1 MKQVFNPYLP
11 SFEYI
16 PDAEPRVFDGRVYIY
31 GSHDLFN
38 GKNFCL
44 GDYVTYS
51 APIDDLSSWRYEG
64 VIFKKTQDPLNK
76 KKRAFYAPDCIQGP
90 DGKYYLYYSVNASG
104 IIGVAKS
111 DKPAGPFEFYSHVKY
126 KDGTILGKKKG
137 DGFQFDPG
145 IYVEGDNIY
154 LYSGFC
160 PGGFVGF
167 FVSLGKKMVAEG
179 PLCIKL
185 EKDMCTIKENPHT
198 FGVRSF
204 RNSKGTPYYGH
215 EFFEASSLRKI
226 NNKYYFI
233 YSSINGH
240 ELCYAISDYPD
251 HDFKYGGT
259 IVSNGDVGLG
269 EAKDVKHAKNMTGN
283 THGSI
288 LSIGNEHYIFY
299 HRQTN
304 RNCFSRQACAEKIN
318 ILEDG
323 SIPQVAI
330 TSRGLNKEP
339 LKDIGTYE
347 ARIACNLECKKGGT
361 FYSVFKG
368 RGRPYFTQSG
378 VDREENPDQ
387 FITNISDETKVTF
400 KDFKFETAKKI
411 EIKLSST
418 GKGCVEVVDESNE
431 VVAKF
436 NILRCD
442 KKRYFSDLNIKP
454 GTHSLKFIFHLKG
467 KVNFYSFTL
476 S

>member
-1 MKQVFNPYLP
+1 M
-11 SFEYI
+11 
-16 PDAEPRVFDGRVYIY
+16 A
-31 GSHDLFN
+31 
-38 GKNFCL
+38 
-44 GDYVTYS
+44 
-51 APIDDLSSWRYEG
+51 
-64 VIFKKTQDPLNK
+64 KKARN
-76 KKRAFYAPDCIQGP
+76 C
-90 DGKYYLYYSVNASG
+90 
-104 IIGVAKS
+104 
-111 DKPAGPFEFYSHVKY
+111 
-126 KDGTILGKKKG
+126 KKG
-137 DGFQFDPG
+137 F
-145 IYVEGDNIY
+145 Y
-154 LYSGFC
+154 
-160 PGGFVGF
+160 
-167 FVSLGKKMVAEG
+167 
-179 PLCIKL
+179 
-185 EKDMCTIKENPHT
+185 
-198 FGVRSF
+198 
-204 RNSKGTPYYGH
+204 
-215 EFFEASSLRKI
+215 
-226 NNKYYFI
+226 KYYFI

-251 HDFKYGGT
+251 RDFKYGGT

-269 EAKDVKHAKNMTGN
+269 DAKDVKHAKNMTGN

-288 LSIGNEHYIFY
+288 LSIGDEHYIFY

-339 LKDIGTYE
+339 LRDVGTYE

-378 VDREENPDQ
+378 VDREDNPDQ

-411 EIKLSST
+411 EIELSST
-418 GKGCVEVVDESNE
+418 SIGYVEVVDESND

-442 KKRYFSDLNIKP
+442 KKRYLSDLNIKP
-454 GTHSLKFIFHLKG
+454 GVHSLKFIFHLKG
-467 KVNFYSFTL
+467 KANFYSFTL

>member
-1 MKQVFNPYLP
+1 MKQVFNPFLP
-11 SFEYI
+11 SYEYI

-38 GKNFCL
+38 GKGFCL
-44 GDYVTYS
+44 GDYITYS
-51 APIDDLSSWRYEG
+51 TPIDDLSSWRYEG
-64 VIFKKTQDPLNK
+64 VIYKKEQDPMNK
-76 KKRAFYAPDCIQGP
+76 RKRALYAPDCILGP

-104 IIGVAKS
+104 VIGVATS
-111 DKPAGPFEFYSHVKY
+111 DKPAGPFEFYSYVKY

-145 IYVEGDNIY
+145 IYVEGDNVY

-160 PGGFVGF
+160 PGGFAGF
-167 FVSLGKKMVAEG
+167 FVGLGKKMGKDG

-198 FGVRSF
+198 FGAKSLK
-204 RNSKGTPYYGH
+204 NSKGTPYFGH

-233 YSSINGH
+233 YSSISGH

-251 HDFKYGGT
+251 RDFKYGGT
-259 IVSNGDVGLG
+259 IVSNGDVGLEG
-269 EAKDVKHAKNMTGN
+269 ANDVKHARNMTGN

-288 LSIGNEHYIFY
+288 LSIGNDNYIFY

-330 TSRGLNKEP
+330 TSCGLNEGP

-347 ARIACNLECKKGGT
+347 VHIACNLECKKGGT

-368 RGRPYFTQSG
+368 FGRPYFTQIG
-378 VDREENPDQ
+378 KDRDNNPDQ
-387 FITNISDETKVTF
+387 FITNISDGTKITF
-400 KDFKFETAKKI
+400 KNFKFEKAKKI
-411 EIKLSST
+411 EILISST
-418 GKGCVEVVDESNE
+418 SSGYVEVLDELNNKVADIQISSSNKG
-431 VVAKF
+431 KF
-436 NILRCD
+436 S
-442 KKRYFSDLNIKP
+442 SDLTIEP
-454 GTHSLKFIFHLKG
+454 GIHALKFVFHLKG
-467 KVNFYSFTL
+467 NAKFYSFTL